1 MQNIYK
7 HIIDGQKP
15 RKLDIDSH
23 YSTIERARGKEI
35 EKETTVAARIQAS
48 PTILLLL
55 FFFVL

>member
-1 MQNIYK
+1 M
-7 HIIDGQKP
+7 HSEVVQKT
-15 RKLDIDSH
+15 LDLH
-23 YSTIERARGKEI
+23 RPPLSTIERARGKEI